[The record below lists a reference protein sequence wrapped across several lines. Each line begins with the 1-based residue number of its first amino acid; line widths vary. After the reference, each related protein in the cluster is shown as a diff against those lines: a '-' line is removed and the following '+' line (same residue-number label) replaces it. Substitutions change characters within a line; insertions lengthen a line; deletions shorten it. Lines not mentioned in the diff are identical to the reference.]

1 MLVLTKLWE
10 EDWALGYNSVNI
22 MIRIAY
28 IFFLLFMSLLTAP
41 IVIGSH
47 VLARYC
53 FIFFKKRPRPSK
65 GSYQVRQ
72 ILALFCNLVAPILG

>member
-1 MLVLTKLWE
+1 
-10 EDWALGYNSVNI
+10 
-22 MIRIAY
+22 
-28 IFFLLFMSLLTAP
+28 MSLLTAP
-41 IVIGSH
+41 IVKGSH

-53 FIFFKKRPRPSK
+53 FIFFKKRPRPSN